1 MKELDDL
8 QAALDA
14 TDEPRRTRDAAR
26 DRLDQED
33 TPEHRAALDEAQGDL
48 AERISALEP
57 LLNAARRAIETRTA
71 EVQRKREALD
81 REIVSGSWSDPL
93 NDSWS
98 KPLNELISDRE
109 ALLVEEQ
116 MLTGKT
122 RAEIGPLPARATR
135 A

>member
-33 TPEHRAALDEAQGDL
+33 TPEHRAAFDEAQSDL

-98 KPLNELISDRE
+98 KPLNALISDRE
-109 ALLVEEQ
+109 ALLAEEQ

-122 RAEIGPLPARATR
+122 RAEIGPLPTRGTR